1 MNPLSENKTLSATS
15 LNGAIGACRLN
26 IDAVDELMQLLEGC
40 DWRTYIKMNLP
51 DGKQVHLDGDQ
62 ITVLRKAYFI
72 TLLQQYGPSDED
84 RDLLLAAAGLLAGY
98 ESIDSTETD
107 KSSKIA
113 PRLTKYKEETQYAKS
128 IGALSKNERN
138 KLDKFSNALYAKRQT
153 GTINLWYDVLHYLGV
168 DDFES
173 IPKHI
178 TLPAPSYLKRT
189 SAPQRGPVPNQESEQ
204 TERTDTPLKMEQ
216 ETGQAEA
223 ASTKVTADQDTATQ
237 TASSAAPDNTA
248 SSQEVEQAET
258 PNSAEASSGT
268 GSATPDSDA
277 SGPVE
282 LVVEPKSEPEP
293 ETGSRSKPNPEPD
306 PTPAPSEEKVP
317 LAAKLLQRFRNLPI
331 FAKISIFSVG
341 AFLIVLLLIVYFAW
355 YLPQRSNVIQEIM
368 VLNPYL
374 ELSPGD
380 YGRLLIAAIGEDPD
394 LDPDLSSLQC
404 HSNDN
409 PLITTAKVNDWAE
422 GNDWTMT
429 WYVLAA
435 QDWTADLPY
444 NGSVSVEGGKAEK
457 VTVPVYVVDEDDKG
471 TRVDPADIPEFWD
484 AADGVISRGEEG

>member
-98 ESIDSTETD
+98 EQIHPTGTD
-107 KSSKIA
+107 KSGKIT
-113 PRLTKYKEETQYAKS
+113 PRLAKYKEENQSAVKVDS
-128 IGALSKNERN
+128 LVRNERN
-138 KLDKFSNALYAKRQT
+138 ALDRFSKVLYAKRQT
-153 GTINLWYDVLHYLGV
+153 GVLHLWGDVLYYLGV
-168 DDFES
+168 ENFEN
-173 IPKHI
+173 IPKYI
-178 TLPAPSYLKRT
+178 TLPVPTYQKRT
-189 SAPQRGPVPNQESEQ
+189 LTPQPDPASS
-204 TERTDTPLKMEQ
+204 Q
-216 ETGQAEA
+216 ETEQAEA
-223 ASTKVTADQDTATQ
+223 ASAKVTADQDTATQ

-248 SSQEVEQAET
+248 SSQEAEQAET

-380 YGRLLIAAIGEDPD
+380 YGRLLITAIGEDPD

-471 TRVDPADIPEFWD
+471 TRVDPADIPEFWA

>member
-1 MNPLSENKTLSATS
+1 MILKASLSTS
-15 LNGAIGACRLN
+15 HF
-26 IDAVDELMQLLEGC
+26 
-40 DWRTYIKMNLP
+40 LP
-51 DGKQVHLDGDQ
+51 
-62 ITVLRKAYFI
+62 
-72 TLLQQYGPSDED
+72 
-84 RDLLLAAAGLLAGY
+84 
-98 ESIDSTETD
+98 
-107 KSSKIA
+107 
-113 PRLTKYKEETQYAKS
+113 
-128 IGALSKNERN
+128 
-138 KLDKFSNALYAKRQT
+138 
-153 GTINLWYDVLHYLGV
+153 
-168 DDFES
+168 
-173 IPKHI
+173 
-178 TLPAPSYLKRT
+178 PSYLKRT

-282 LVVEPKSEPEP
+282 FACCLEPKSEPEP
-293 ETGSRSKPNPEPD
+293 ETGDPGQNPIRSQI

-484 AADGVISRGEEG
+484 AADGVISRGEEGLMMRRIRSLAICVVALFCVVASSLTALAWSDNTEDGRPTYSLQEINEGALGDNITFNSIVFSESDYEYHKDHFGQEVPATTLTMSATSLMLCL

>member
-1 MNPLSENKTLSATS
+1 MAEEN
-15 LNGAIGACRLN
+15 
-26 IDAVDELMQLLEGC
+26 D
-40 DWRTYIKMNLP
+40 
-51 DGKQVHLDGDQ
+51 
-62 ITVLRKAYFI
+62 
-72 TLLQQYGPSDED
+72 
-84 RDLLLAAAGLLAGY
+84 
-98 ESIDSTETD
+98 
-107 KSSKIA
+107 
-113 PRLTKYKEETQYAKS
+113 
-128 IGALSKNERN
+128 ALSKPLADILTKLRTTSEYDNVLGTLAENLNLSGAPAAAMKALLIHIVLDTFGTSISAEVVLVGLGLLQGYNNQYQTTCSNTAKDSLKERRI
-138 KLDKFSNALYAKRQT
+138 KFL
-153 GTINLWYDVLHYLGV
+153 
-168 DDFES
+168 
-173 IPKHI
+173 
-178 TLPAPSYLKRT
+178 
-189 SAPQRGPVPNQESEQ
+189 QESCYLEGRLNG
-204 TERTDTPLKMEQ
+204 TTKERYTSFEDVAKNGKTAI
-216 ETGQAEA
+216 ETVVNTLGSNDGKRIKEVA
-223 ASTKVTADQDTATQ
+223 KVLYNKTGLAQYLEESVKLYGIVNGNRLVDVKLPVLRYPRTVNIMTTNEDADTQ
-237 TASSAAPDNTA
+237 TASSVAPVDNTA
-248 SSQEVEQAET
+248 SSQEEKQAET
-258 PNSAEASSGT
+258 PNSAEASSEAR
-268 GSATPDSDA
+268 SATSDSDA

-282 LVVEPKSEPEP
+282 LGVKPELEPEP

-306 PTPAPSEEKVP
+306 PAPAPSEEKVP

-331 FAKISIFSVG
+331 LAKIGIFSTG
-341 AFLIVLLLIVYFAW
+341 ALLIVLPLIVYFVW